1 MKLNKLIASLS
12 AAAVAA
18 AAMGVSASAVLK
30 VVPQDGHFRSGTGSW
45 MPVIYSDQTFDAS
58 EKDYTDYGIDCTK
71 IATIEVTI
79 TTDDPDFF
87 DGSFGGA
94 IVLSS
99 KGEGHSEHNW
109 NGKEYWGTQD
119 EEREI
124 DTLATDKPV
133 QFVKTGDLT
142 YTGTLTVDDSNCVF
156 EGYQLV
162 QVAVQEWGQDM
173 SNIVVKSMVLK
184 DADGNVMISFDEN
197 GKASLPLVE
206 AGAAAD
212 DAAADDAA
220 TDEDAAADDA
230 ADEDVAADDAA
241 DEDVAADD
249 AADEDVAADDAAD
262 EDVAADD
269 AADEDADADD
279 AADEAPVVDE
289 APAADE
295 TPAAGDVA
303 AATDSTKGSPDTGVA
318 DVAAVAGL
326 GIVAAG
332 AVLVA
337 KKRK

>member
-71 IATIEVTI
+71 IASIEVTI

-220 TDEDAAADDA
+220 
-230 ADEDVAADDAA
+230 DEDVAT
-241 DEDVAADD
+241 
-249 AADEDVAADDAAD
+249 DDAAD

-269 AADEDADADD
+269 AADEDAAAED
-279 AADEAPVVDE
+279 AADA
-289 APAADE
+289 AAD
-295 TPAAGDVA
+295 ADA
-303 AATDSTKGSPDTGVA
+303 AAETDAEAEEA
-318 DVAAVAGL
+318 D
-326 GIVAAG
+326 
-332 AVLVA
+332 
-337 KKRK
+337 

>member
-197 GKASLPLVE
+197 GKASLPLV
-206 AGAAAD
+206 GAD
-212 DAAADDAA
+212 DAAADDTADAA
-220 TDEDAAADDA
+220 DETTDADAADDA
-230 ADEDVAADDAA
+230 ADEDAADDADDADAADDAA
-241 DEDVAADD
+241 DEDAD
-249 AADEDVAADDAAD
+249 
-262 EDVAADD
+262 ADD

-279 AADEAPVVDE
+279 AADEAPADE
-289 APAADE
+289 APVVDE
-295 TPAAGDVA
+295 TPATGDVD
-303 AATDSTKGSPDTGVA
+303 AATDSSKGSPDTGVA

>member
-71 IATIEVTI
+71 IASIEVTI

-142 YTGTLTVDDSNCVF
+142 YTGVLTVDDSNCVF

-220 TDEDAAADDA
+220 ADDAADEDVATDDAADEDVVADDA

-241 DEDVAADD
+241 DEDDAADD
-249 AADEDVAADDAAD
+249 AADEDEA
-262 EDVAADD
+262 
-269 AADEDADADD
+269 ADD
-279 AADEAPVVDE
+279 AADEAPATDE
-289 APAADE
+289 APV
-295 TPAAGDVA
+295 AGDVA

>member
-1 MKLNKLIASLS
+1 MKLNKLIASFS

-119 EEREI
+119 EDLGI
-124 DTLATDKPV
+124 DSLATDKPV

-197 GKASLPLVE
+197 GKASLPLV
-206 AGAAAD
+206 GAD
-212 DAAADDAA
+212 DAAADDTA
-220 TDEDAAADDA
+220 DAADETTDADAADDTAADEEAADDADDADA

-249 AADEDVAADDAAD
+249 AADEAPADDAAD
-262 EDVAADD
+262 EAP
-269 AADEDADADD
+269 ADD

-289 APAADE
+289 
-295 TPAAGDVA
+295 TPAAGDVD
-303 AATDSTKGSPDTGVA
+303 AATDSSKGSPDTGVA

>member
-1 MKLNKLIASLS
+1 MKLNKLIASFS

-45 MPVIYSDQTFDAS
+45 MPVVYSNQTFDAS

-71 IATIEVTI
+71 IASVEVTI

-99 KGEGHSEHNW
+99 KSTENADHNW
-109 NGKEYWGTQD
+109 NGKEYWGTLD
-119 EEREI
+119 EDAETPIE
-124 DTLATDKPV
+124 TLAADKPV

-142 YTGTLTVDDSNCVF
+142 YTGTLKVDETNCVY
-156 EGYQLV
+156 EGYDLV
-162 QVAVQEWGQDM
+162 QIAVQEWGSDM
-173 SNIVVKSMVLK
+173 SNIVVKSMVVK

-197 GKASLPLVE
+197 GKANLPLIE

-212 DAAADDAA
+212 DAAED
-220 TDEDAAADDA
+220 DAAADDA
-230 ADEDVAADDAA
+230 AAEDDAAADDTADDAAEDDAADDVADDADDAAADEDDAADDVAADDAA
-241 DEDVAADD
+241 ADDTAADDTTTEVAADN
-249 AADEDVAADDAAD
+249 
-262 EDVAADD
+262 
-269 AADEDADADD
+269 
-279 AADEAPVVDE
+279 
-289 APAADE
+289 
-295 TPAAGDVA
+295 TNTSTAGDVA
-303 AATDSTKGSPDTGVA
+303 AATDSSKGSPDTGVA

-326 GIVAAG
+326 AIVAAG

>member
-1 MKLNKLIASLS
+1 MKLNKLIASFS

-119 EEREI
+119 EDLEI

-173 SNIVVKSMVLK
+173 SSIVVKSMVLK

-197 GKASLPLVE
+197 GKASLPLV
-206 AGAAAD
+206 GAD
-212 DAAADDAA
+212 DAAADDTADAA
-220 TDEDAAADDA
+220 DETTDADAADDA
-230 ADEDVAADDAA
+230 ADEDAADDA
-241 DEDVAADD
+241 DD
-249 AADEDVAADDAAD
+249 ADAAD

-269 AADEDADADD
+269 AADEDADDVADEDAAADD
-279 AADEAPVVDE
+279 AADEAPADDAADE
-289 APAADE
+289 APAVDE
-295 TPAAGDVA
+295 TPAAGDVD
-303 AATDSTKGSPDTGVA
+303 AATDSSKGSPDTGVA

>member
-220 TDEDAAADDA
+220 DEDVATDDA

-249 AADEDVAADDAAD
+249 VADEAP
-262 EDVAADD
+262 
-269 AADEDADADD
+269 
-279 AADEAPVVDE
+279 ADEAPV
-289 APAADE
+289 
-295 TPAAGDVA
+295 AGDVDA
-303 AATDSTKGSPDTGVA
+303 AVDSTKGSPDTGVA

-326 GIVAAG
+326 AIVAAG
-332 AVLVA
+332 AVLVS

>member
-142 YTGTLTVDDSNCVF
+142 YTGVLTVDDSNCVF

-220 TDEDAAADDA
+220 DEDVATDDA

-249 AADEDVAADDAAD
+249 TADEDVAADDVAD
-262 EDVAADD
+262 EAP
-269 AADEDADADD
+269 
-279 AADEAPVVDE
+279 ADEAPV
-289 APAADE
+289 
-295 TPAAGDVA
+295 AGDVDA
-303 AATDSTKGSPDTGVA
+303 AVDSTKGSPDTGVA

-326 GIVAAG
+326 AIVAAG
-332 AVLVA
+332 AVLVS